1 MFDDSGVPR
10 CERATALAERLGVPV
25 VARNDA
31 LNHAFCLC
39 VESTGLAI
47 ARGDAL
53 GSRARVDWR
62 ARIHPRRRSLG
73 ARRDPLLRAIGKAP
87 RRVVDTTAGF
97 GNDAF
102 SLALAGHEVIA
113 IERCPPI
120 ALLLEDALEAALADP
135 ELEPATSRME
145 LRVGD
150 AAKVLETLRALDR
163 QIDCIYL
170 DPMFPPKRKS
180 SALAKLPLQILQEL
194 VGPDTDSEAL
204 FAAARGVAR
213 DRVVVKRP
221 DHAAPLHPNPTVS
234 YAGKLTRYDVYYRHA
249 GGD

>member
-1 MFDDSGVPR
+1 MFDDAGDTGASRPGD
-10 CERATALAERLGVPV
+10 AAALAARLGVPLV
-25 VARNDA
+25 SRSDTA
-31 LNHAFCLC
+31 NHAFCLC

-53 GSRARVDWR
+53 GSRARIDWR
-62 ARIHPRRRSLG
+62 ARTHPRRRSRG
-73 ARRDPLLRAIGKAP
+73 VRRDPLLRAIGTAP

-120 ALLLEDALEAALADP
+120 ALLLEDALEAALGDP
-135 ELEPATSRME
+135 DLESAASRIELVTGE
-145 LRVGD
+145 
-150 AAKVLETLRALDR
+150 AAGVLETLGALGR
-163 QIDCIYL
+163 EVDCIYL
-170 DPMFPPKRKS
+170 DPMFPPRRKS
-180 SALAKLPLQILQEL
+180 SALAKLPLQILQQL

-204 FAAARGVAR
+204 FAAARALAR

-221 DHAAPLHPNPTVS
+221 DHAAPLHPDPTVS
-234 YAGKLTRYDVYYRHA
+234 YAGKLTRYDVYYRQT
-249 GGD
+249 